1 MIQKNSM
8 LWLSMALLG
17 CWLGVSGCTEQQTRS
32 ASRSQTPVSV
42 PADSVARRFQE
53 GSSHSQ
59 TVVQSA
65 VELSEKY
72 STLSEE
78 AAALRQRRHE
88 LETENATLKLRIEVL
103 EKDLTQCKGELN
115 EANSL
120 LMDVL
125 AEMNK
130 WKSDVLG
137 VRHEMRES
145 AKAQMTA
152 LLKILEMMGAEMDND
167 EMTTASESTESS
179 TQ

>member
-1 MIQKNSM
+1 MIYKNLM
-8 LWLSMALLG
+8 PWVALLG
-17 CWLGVSGCTEQQTRS
+17 CLLGACGCSDPQARP
-32 ASRSQTPVSV
+32 ASRSQP

-72 STLSEE
+72 SALSEE

-88 LETENATLKLRIEVL
+88 LEAENAELKLRIGVL
-103 EKDLTQCKGELN
+103 EKDLSQCQGELN

-145 AKAQMTA
+145 AKAQMKA
-152 LLKILEMMGAEMDND
+152 LLKILEMMGAEVDND
-167 EMTTASESTESS
+167 EMATEPEPTQSS
-179 TQ
+179 VQ